1 MGCSY
6 AKLLT
11 GGMIPLAVTLATPE
25 VFTAFEG
32 DSKLDALLHGH
43 SYTAHA
49 VGCQVATT
57 SLELYKVGPLAPLSP
72 GSTSV
77 SPPTARVCLLEGLG
91 IVNQPGKTVQHN
103 QSL

>member
-1 MGCSY
+1 
-6 AKLLT
+6 
-11 GGMIPLAVTLATPE
+11 MIPLAATLATPE

-57 SLELYKVGPLAPLSP
+57 SLELYKVGTAGPPLPPRWKYLTKALSWKQL
-72 GSTSV
+72 
-77 SPPTARVCLLEGLG
+77 PPCLPCWKSAVATL
-91 IVNQPGKTVQHN
+91 
-103 QSL
+103 